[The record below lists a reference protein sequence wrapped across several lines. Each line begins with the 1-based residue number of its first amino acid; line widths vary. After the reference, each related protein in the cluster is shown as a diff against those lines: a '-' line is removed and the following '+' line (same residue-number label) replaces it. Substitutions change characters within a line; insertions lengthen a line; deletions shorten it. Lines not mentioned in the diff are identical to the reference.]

1 MLVIFTEEDRA
12 NRKCSSNRES
22 VAVQQNSAVST
33 ALAVSYLHGANGEY
47 FYVEWCAGEVSLR
60 ALLLP
65 GGLHEEGHKGS
76 ARGKTVVCYLCSL
89 HRHIYM

>member
-47 FYVEWCAGEVSLR
+47 FYVEWCAGEVSFR

-65 GGLHEEGHKGS
+65 GGLHEEGHRGS
-76 ARGKTVVCYLCSL
+76 AKGKTVVCYFLQST
-89 HRHIYM
+89 